1 VITAFSMSI
10 AAHILAAMAQ
20 VVTVVFVGVFLA
32 AAFASGRLTLRGG
45 RPVAV
50 RPQRVRVRARR

>member
-1 VITAFSMSI
+1 MSI